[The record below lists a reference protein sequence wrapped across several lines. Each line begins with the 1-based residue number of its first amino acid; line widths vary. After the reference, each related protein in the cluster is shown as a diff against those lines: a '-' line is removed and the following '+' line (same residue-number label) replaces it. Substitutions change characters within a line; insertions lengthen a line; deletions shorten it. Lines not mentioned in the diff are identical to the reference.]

1 MSVLDSIPGADQK
14 VIDFAAARAAQ
25 RADASTCFGNCPRQN
40 ADDLRLLLGAVRR
53 VLRGE
58 LVLTSAQQVA
68 LLASIDALAE
78 AL

>member
-1 MSVLDSIPGADQK
+1 MNILDDIPGSDQK
-14 VIDFAAARAAQ
+14 VVDFAAARAAQ
-25 RADASTCFGNCPRQN
+25 RADASTCFGKCPRQN

-78 AL
+78 AV